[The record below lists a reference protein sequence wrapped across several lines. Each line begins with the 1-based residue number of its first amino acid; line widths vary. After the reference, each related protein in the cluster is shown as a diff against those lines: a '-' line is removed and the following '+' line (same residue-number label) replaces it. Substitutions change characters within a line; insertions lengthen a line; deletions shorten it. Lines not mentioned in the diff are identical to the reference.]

1 MLCAFLPFLLTGC
14 ASSNDIAPLPLPGA
28 PAHLRACAAAETPLI
43 PGDKGTPL
51 TKAEAAEALA
61 EQRAGALAAHR
72 CAASWQAFY
81 DDLRKS
87 FGGS

>member
-14 ASSNDIAPLPLPGA
+14 ASSNDIAPMPLPDA
-28 PAHLRACAAAETPLI
+28 SAHLRACAAAETPPI
-43 PGDKGTPL
+43 PGAKGTPL

-61 EQRAGALAAHR
+61 EQRASALAARR
-72 CAASWQAFY
+72 CAGAWQAY
-81 DDLRKS
+81 YEDLRKS